1 MKTAVKKVP
10 TRVALNSKN
19 MEFAK
24 IILSGFLR
32 HYKNLLNFSVGI
44 NLTFLSEI
52 FMLFVMLIYSNL
64 RQKYPFFSF

>member
-32 HYKNLLNFSVGI
+32 HYKKSVKFFCWNKFDFFVRNFYAI
-44 NLTFLSEI
+44 CDAQI
-52 FMLFVMLIYSNL
+52 
-64 RQKYPFFSF
+64 Q